1 MKLTT
6 FGSFPR
12 REFFIQFDTIP
23 YQLVFFRHSLKSL
36 DKLRWATL
44 GYHHNWD
51 TKIYTEE
58 NKSLFPED
66 LAQLGKHF
74 ATALGYPSF
83 EAHSAIVNFYHPG
96 STLSGH
102 VDSSEVDLNA
112 PLLSF
117 R

>member
-1 MKLTT
+1 MNAFTQ
-6 FGSFPR
+6 
-12 REFFIQFDTIP
+12 I
-23 YQLVFFRHSLKSL
+23 FRNCFKSL

-44 GYHHNWD
+44 GYHHNWE
-51 TKIYTEE
+51 TKIYSEDD
-58 NKSLFPED
+58 KSVFPDD

-74 ATALGYPSF
+74 ATVLGYPTF
-83 EAHSAIVNFYHPG
+83 EAQSAILNFYHPG

-102 VDSSEVDLNA
+102 VDSSEVDLHA